1 MIVAPYPCYDTKD
14 TEDIVVHVSQY
25 TPREGRIAPESELRP
40 CVFMFGKAILTNPEH
55 KDFVVASLLAGN
67 IKFRVV
73 DHSPTSETHEAEHLQ
88 TACPEKA

>member
-1 MIVAPYPCYDTKD
+1 MEDMIAALYPCYD

-25 TPREGRIAPESELRP
+25 TPQEGRITPESELRP
-40 CVFMFGKAILTNPEH
+40 CVFMFGRTILAHPSL
-55 KDFVVASLLAGN
+55 KDFVVAALQAGN

-73 DHSPTSETHEAEHLQ
+73 EHSPTSETHEAKHLQ